1 MNCCFPPSGKNII
14 ISTLDVELKIPDC
27 NKCEK
32 GMIAVISNFKGVES
46 YTKDTENQKVA
57 VSGSFD
63 LEKLLKKLKKVT
75 GGKGVEVV
83 KEEEKD
89 PEPEIVGVEGEEKDP
104 EPEIVEV
111 VKEKDEET
119 EVVQEVK
126 TEENA
131 RPEVVFEPNSDEQKE
146 KEKYMLFSDENP
158 NAKCTI
164 S

>member
-1 MNCCFPPSGKNII
+1 MNCCFPPSGKNIT

-32 GMIAVISNFKGVES
+32 GMIAAISNFRGVES

-89 PEPEIVGVEGEEKDP
+89 IP
-104 EPEIVEV
+104 EPEIVEI
-111 VKEKDEET
+111 VKEKDGET

>member
-89 PEPEIVGVEGEEKDP
+89 PEPEIV
-104 EPEIVEV
+104 EV

>member
-1 MNCCFPPSGKNII
+1 MNCCFPPSGKNIT

-32 GMIAVISNFKGVES
+32 GMIAAISNFRGVES

-89 PEPEIVGVEGEEKDP
+89 IP

-158 NAKCTI
+158 KAKCTI

>member
-1 MNCCFPPSGKNII
+1 MFAWCVYEW
-14 ISTLDVELKIPDC
+14 LL
-27 NKCEK
+27 
-32 GMIAVISNFKGVES
+32 GVES

-83 KEEEKD
+83 KE
-89 PEPEIVGVEGEEKDP
+89 EEKDP

-158 NAKCTI
+158 KAKCTI

>member
-1 MNCCFPPSGKNII
+1 MNCCFPPSGKNIT

-27 NKCEK
+27 NKCGK
-32 GMIAVISNFKGVES
+32 GMISAISNFKGVAS

-89 PEPEIVGVEGEEKDP
+89 PEPEIV
-104 EPEIVEV
+104 EV

-131 RPEVVFEPNSDEQKE
+131 RPEMVFEPNSDEQKE

>member
-1 MNCCFPPSGKNII
+1 MEDLEKMLIACRVEAMDESGAGDR
-14 ISTLDVELKIPDC
+14 STAAKLTEKLKGEDVK
-27 NKCEK
+27 
-32 GMIAVISNFKGVES
+32 KGVES

-89 PEPEIVGVEGEEKDP
+89 IP

-158 NAKCTI
+158 KAKCTI

>member
-1 MNCCFPPSGKNII
+1 MFAWCVYEW
-14 ISTLDVELKIPDC
+14 LL
-27 NKCEK
+27 
-32 GMIAVISNFKGVES
+32 GVAS

-89 PEPEIVGVEGEEKDP
+89 PEPEIV
-104 EPEIVEV
+104 EV

-119 EVVQEVK
+119 EM
-126 TEENA
+126 
-131 RPEVVFEPNSDEQKE
+131 VFEPNSDEQKE

>member
-1 MNCCFPPSGKNII
+1 MFKKIMFTTHYSSIFS
-14 ISTLDVELKIPDC
+14 STLDVELKIPDC

-89 PEPEIVGVEGEEKDP
+89 PEPEIV
-104 EPEIVEV
+104 EV